1 MKNYRI
7 GIGDDI
13 LARKFGAGIFE
24 EYESGRYNQP
34 GASTC
39 NKCGHTLGPHRGDG
53 TCPQK
58 KADGFIPIPP
68 PDNAQI
74 SNALKS
80 IRIIV
85 EQL

>member
-1 MKNYRI
+1 MRKYRI
-7 GIGDDI
+7 GSGDDM
-13 LARKFGAGIFE
+13 LARKFGTGIFE
-24 EYESGRYNQP
+24 EYERGRYTLP

-39 NKCGHTLGPHRGDG
+39 NECGHTLGPHHGDG
-53 TCPQK
+53 ACPPYM
-58 KADGFIPIPP
+58 ADGFIPSPP

-80 IRIIV
+80 MRIIV